1 MRDPPTTFNVLMKGR
16 MAVDGTNHW
25 YTRRTYC
32 IGGTE
37 LGSMLFLRFH
47 TDI

>member
-1 MRDPPTTFNVLMKGR
+1 MRDSSTTFNGLMKGG
-16 MAVDGTNHW
+16 MVVDGTNFW

-37 LGSMLFLRFH
+37 LGSMLFLRLH